1 MGTILH
7 GVARDDVA
15 DKMRVNQKLKKVRSS
30 WASISGRAKSKCNV
44 LGLQTLDTQ
53 GEQARVG
60 VVGQNRGSWSRQG
73 QDRSSV
79 GGSQS
84 MESLQAT
91 VCPILSYLL

>member
-60 VVGQNRGSWSRQG
+60 VVGQNWGSWSRQG
-73 QDRSSV
+73 QARS
-79 GGSQS
+79 
-84 MESLQAT
+84 
-91 VCPILSYLL
+91 